1 MEPPSNSTEQAMRRS
16 DRLGPT
22 VHQHKRARAVGI
34 LDRPRCKTC
43 LTKEGALLVTNHSAK
58 KDGPPGEMLCFFFS
72 QHTARITHIGK
83 EGGWNIQR
91 TQNLS
96 IPTARVDI
104 VQHCPCRI
112 RVICAVQAPTTELI
126 E

>member
-1 MEPPSNSTEQAMRRS
+1 MEPPSNSTQKALWHY
-16 DRLGPT
+16 DRLCTT

-34 LDRPRCKTC
+34 LDRPRRKTC
-43 LTKEGALLVTNHSAK
+43 LTKEGALLVTNHAANRNRHSV
-58 KDGPPGEMLCFFFS
+58 EMFWCCCPK
-72 QHTARITHIGK
+72 HTTRIAHLGK

-91 TQNLS
+91 TQNLG
-96 IPTARVDI
+96 IPTARMDI

-112 RVICAVQAPTTELI
+112 RVICAVQAPITELI

>member
-1 MEPPSNSTEQAMRRS
+1 EREGA
-16 DRLGPT
+16 GG
-22 VHQHKRARAVGI
+22 VGGVGGSGG
-34 LDRPRCKTC
+34 KGGV
-43 LTKEGALLVTNHSAK
+43 TKEGTLLVAYRTANRNGHPVEMARGCCAK
-58 KDGPPGEMLCFFFS
+58 
-72 QHTARITHIGK
+72 HTARITHVGK

-112 RVICAVQAPTTELI
+112 RVICAVQAPITELI